1 MEISLAA
8 EKIFHIGSFPV
19 TNAMLMS
26 WFASAILIVLA
37 LFATRT
43 MVLVP
48 RGIQNFFEMI
58 VEFLFNMVNEVIGN
72 REQTKK
78 YFPLIATIFLF
89 VITNNWLGLLPGVGT
104 IKINT
109 IHKGHEIAVPLLRSG
124 NADLNT
130 TLAIALVTMIAVQ
143 VFGIL
148 AIGIF
153 KYGKKFFNFKNPIYT
168 MVGFLELISEF
179 SRMISFTF
187 RLFGNIFAGEVLLTI
202 VAFLVPYIAPLP
214 FFGLELFVG
223 MIQALVF
230 SMLALVFIKMA
241 ITSHEEAH

>member
-8 EKIFHIGSFPV
+8 ETIFHIGSFPV
-19 TNAMLMS
+19 TNSMLMS
-26 WFASAILIVLA
+26 WLAAAILIIVSL
-37 LFATRT
+37 LATRI
-43 MVLVP
+43 MRLVP
-48 RGIQNFFEMI
+48 SGIQNFFETI
-58 VEFLFNMVNEVIGN
+58 IEFLFNLVNDVIGS

-89 VITNNWLGLLPGVGT
+89 VITNNWLGLIPGVGT
-104 IKINT
+104 IKVLDGE
-109 IHKGHEIAVPLLRSG
+109 KWVPLLRSG

-143 VFGIL
+143 IFGIL

-168 MVGFLELISEF
+168 MVGFLELLGEF

>member
-8 EKIFHIGSFPV
+8 EKIFYIGSFPV
-19 TNAMLMS
+19 TNAMIMS

-37 LFATRT
+37 LLASRT
-43 MVLVP
+43 MTLVP
-48 RGIQNFFEMI
+48 KGIQNFFEMI

-89 VITNNWLGLLPGVGT
+89 IITNNWLGLLPGVGT

-109 IHKGHEIAVPLLRSG
+109 IHNGHEIAVPLLRSG

-130 TLAIALVTMIAVQ
+130 TLAIALVTMLAVQ
-143 VFGIL
+143 LFGIL

-168 MVGFLELISEF
+168 MVGFLELLGEF

-241 ITSHEEAH
+241 ITDHAEAH

>member
-26 WFASAILIVLA
+26 WFASALLIILA
-37 LFATRT
+37 LLASRS
-43 MVLVP
+43 MMLIP
-48 RGIQNFFEMI
+48 KGIQNFFEMI

-72 REQTKK
+72 REQSKK

-104 IKINT
+104 IKILDGG
-109 IHKGHEIAVPLLRSG
+109 KMVPLLRSG

-143 VFGIL
+143 VFGVL

-168 MVGFLELISEF
+168 MVGFLELLGEF
-179 SRMISFTF
+179 SRMVSFTF